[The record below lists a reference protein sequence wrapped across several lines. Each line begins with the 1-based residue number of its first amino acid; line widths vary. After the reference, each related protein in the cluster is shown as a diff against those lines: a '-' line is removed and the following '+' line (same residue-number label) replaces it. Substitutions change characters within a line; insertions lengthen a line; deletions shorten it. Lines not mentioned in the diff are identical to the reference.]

1 MDFGLSDKKALVLGA
16 SRGLGAACARELAIE
31 GAEVL
36 AAARNTDA
44 IAAWAEAEGL
54 SDRVTP
60 VALDLSDPESVA
72 EVGRKMAETG
82 IDILVNNCGGPAA
95 GPAQDQSGA
104 AWTQAFDAMA
114 LPIFALTDAVLPGM
128 KERGFGRVV
137 TIGSSGLIAPIPNL
151 ALSNGVRGAILGWSK
166 TLAAEV
172 AEAGVTV
179 NVVLPGRIGT
189 DRVRELDEGKAA
201 KTGSTLEQ
209 VREASKATIPL
220 GRYGDPAEFAAAVAF
235 LASVRASYVTGS
247 MVRVDGGM
255 IRSL

>member
-1 MDFGLSDKKALVLGA
+1 
-16 SRGLGAACARELAIE
+16 
-31 GAEVL
+31 
-36 AAARNTDA
+36 
-44 IAAWAEAEGL
+44 
-54 SDRVTP
+54 
-60 VALDLSDPESVA
+60 
-72 EVGRKMAETG
+72 MAETG

-95 GPAQDQSGA
+95 GPAQGQSGE
-104 AWTQAFDAMA
+104 AWSQAFDAMA
-114 LPIFALTDAVLPGM
+114 LPIFALTDALLPGM

-209 VREASKATIPL
+209 VREASKATIPM